1 MEKVSDNGHLFC
13 LGGEEYFFAGED
25 IVEKGRSLI
34 FFINSKKMKLCAKN
48 LKISLD
54 ENKKNCIY
62 KGTE

>member
-1 MEKVSDNGHLFC
+1 MGTFFVWAL
-13 LGGEEYFFAGED
+13 EEYFFAGED

>member
-1 MEKVSDNGHLFC
+1 MGTFFVWAF
-13 LGGEEYFFAGED
+13 EECFFAGED

>member
-1 MEKVSDNGHLFC
+1 MDTFFVW
-13 LGGEEYFFAGED
+13 GGEEYFLRMRIF
-25 IVEKGRSLI
+25 VEKGRSLI

>member
-1 MEKVSDNGHLFC
+1 MGTFFVW
-13 LGGEEYFFAGED
+13 GGRNIFLRMRIF
-25 IVEKGRSLI
+25 VEKGRSLI

-54 ENKKNCIY
+54 ENCIY